1 MYQVFISE
9 EQRQF
14 VFNYQT
20 WGFNSEMELL
30 NQALLLLKNS
40 LSKKQN
46 LLQSAELYASL
57 YAEDEDLQELTNV
70 AFNDFTE

>member
-1 MYQVFISE
+1 MYQVFIPE

-40 LSKKQN
+40 LLKQQN
-46 LLQSAELYASL
+46 LLQSAELYAAL
-57 YAEDEDLQELTNV
+57 YAEDEELQALTH
-70 AFNDFTE
+70 AALNDFTE

>member
-1 MYQVFISE
+1 MYQIFIPE

-14 VFNYQT
+14 VFSYQT

-40 LSKKQN
+40 LLKQQN

-57 YAEDEDLQELTNV
+57 YAEDEELQELTN
-70 AFNDFTE
+70 AALNDFTE